1 MFKSLTRSWKSPLV
15 TWSGQIRRAVLRRS
29 SYSLKAPWLSPSG
42 GDSLR
47 DSSLFSYS
55 TGMSSTEENEAVVSE
70 EWLLLDDMCEV
81 GWAGASLSVVF
92 TVLFESL

>member
-1 MFKSLTRSWKSPLV
+1 
-15 TWSGQIRRAVLRRS
+15 
-29 SYSLKAPWLSPSG
+29 
-42 GDSLR
+42 
-47 DSSLFSYS
+47 
-55 TGMSSTEENEAVVSE
+55 MSSTEENEAVVSE